1 MLKLAWRNLW
11 RNRPRTLIICSAI
24 ILSYA
29 LMLVSMGISE
39 DTYTKMLDAA
49 AEGAGG
55 EVLVHGDGWWETQSS
70 DIVID
75 RPQAAQKALEG
86 VAGIDAVIP
95 RVVIN
100 GLATSSRGNEPVRLM
115 GVDLDQEAKLAD
127 LTEDLDSGQFFSDE
141 FDHPI
146 VLSEKLVDKL
156 GLERGDK
163 VVLTASTP
171 DGEVTRALFRLDGI
185 LDAAGMG
192 ESMAYTTLAAAQ
204 KAVSMEGQLTQF
216 GLLTDEAVAHEQ
228 VAERAKTALEG
239 RGLEVLTWQEAVPE
253 MVGFIQM
260 DEAFGYIY
268 MIVVFIVVVFAIA
281 NTFLMAVM
289 ERVREFGLLNA
300 IGMTPGRVG
309 KLIFWETAL
318 MATISIVIGFGIG
331 LGIHLYIADVG
342 INTAEMYG
350 VDMELAGVNMSDM
363 IMRSEINPVKWLGAT
378 ATVFLSVMLSAAYPA
393 WRASQMAP
401 AEAMRFYE

>member
-24 ILSYA
+24 VLSYA

-39 DTYTKMLDAA
+39 DTYMKMLDAA

-75 RPQAAQKALEG
+75 QPQAVRQALEG
-86 VAGIDAVIP
+86 VAGVDAVIP

-115 GVDLDQEAKLAD
+115 GVDLDSEAKLAD
-127 LTEDLDSGQFFSDE
+127 LTDDLDSGQFFSGD

-146 VLSEKLVDKL
+146 VLSQKLVDKL

-171 DGEVTRALFRLDGI
+171 DGEVTRALFRLDGT
-185 LDAAGMG
+185 LDAAALS
-192 ESMAYTTLAAAQ
+192 ESLAYTTIAAAQ
-204 KAVSMEGQLTQF
+204 EAVNMKGRLTQF
-216 GLLTDEAVAHEQ
+216 GLLTNAAVAHEQ
-228 VAERAKTALEG
+228 VAERAERALED

-253 MVGFIQM
+253 MVGFIQL
-260 DEAFGYIY
+260 DEAFAYIY
-268 MIVVFIVVVFAIA
+268 LIVVFIVVVFAIA

-289 ERVREFGLLNA
+289 ERVRELGLLNA

-331 LGIHLYIADVG
+331 LGIHLYIAHVG
-342 INTAEMYG
+342 INMAELYG
-350 VDMELAGVNMSDM
+350 VDMELAGVNVSDM
-363 IMRSEINPVKWLGAT
+363 IMRSEINPMKWLGAT
-378 ATVFLSVMLSAAYPA
+378 AAIFVCVMLSAAYPA
-393 WRASQMAP
+393 WRASHLAP

>member
-70 DIVID
+70 DIVIE

-127 LTEDLDSGQFFSDE
+127 LTEDLDSGEFFSDE

-318 MATISIVIGFGIG
+318 MATISIAIGFGIG